1 MHMNHHTYLH
11 NFIPATFNKSLFLIK
26 QGSLNDWKTRRGSI
40 VPEFGRNMTIRNHS
54 KSLANALTDKN

>member
-1 MHMNHHTYLH
+1 MASF
-11 NFIPATFNKSLFLIK
+11 NFPNVQNIFT
-26 QGSLNDWKTRRGSI
+26 QGSLNDWTTRRGSI